1 MFTEKWSRE
10 RSPSTWASSPA
21 VSLETSEA
29 DRLDTPRLS
38 ASSAMSLVDTPLA

>member
-10 RSPSTWASSPA
+10 RSAPTWASSSE

-38 ASSAMSLVDTPLA
+38 ASSAMSLVDTPLT